1 MGILIRL
8 LGIVYS
14 VASKKLAS
22 RLLKLGGKEIK
33 STKSKIKKITESGV
47 KNLEKKTEIG
57 TKSPFAKT
65 LANTKKVDITK
76 KKSLLGT
83 EGRFSTKD
91 TPGEKVF
98 RKIYNKS
105 KIKGENDLKFIGL
118 AGVGVAAGTTGL
130 ITNQNKKR
138 TIKEQIKN
146 AATQKEK
153 EKHRKRM
160 DKLLLQIKQD
170 EVNAVKL
177 KNKKGVTSSLRP
189 TARKLK

>member
-22 RLLKLGGKEIK
+22 RLIKLGGKEIK
-33 STKSKIKKITESGV
+33 STKSKIKNITDSGV
-47 KNLEKKTEIG
+47 KKLEKKTEIG
-57 TKSPFAKT
+57 TKFPGAKK
-65 LANTKKVDITK
+65 LADTKRVDITK
-76 KKSLLGT
+76 KKAVLGT
-83 EGRFSTKD
+83 RGNFSTKD

-105 KIKGENDLKFIGL
+105 KFKGENDLKLISL
-118 AGVGVAAGTTGL
+118 AGVGVAAATTGL
-130 ITNQNKKR
+130 ITNENKKR

-146 AATQKEK
+146 ATTQKEK
-153 EKHRKRM
+153 EKHRNRM
-160 DKLLLQIKQD
+160 DKLLLKIKQD
-170 EVNAVKL
+170 EVDAAKL

-189 TARKLK
+189 TARKFK